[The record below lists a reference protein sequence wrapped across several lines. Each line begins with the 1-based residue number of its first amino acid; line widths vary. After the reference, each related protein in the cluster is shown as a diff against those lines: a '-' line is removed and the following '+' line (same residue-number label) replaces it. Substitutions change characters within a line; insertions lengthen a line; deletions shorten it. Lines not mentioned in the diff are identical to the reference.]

1 MVSCRKNPGMW
12 FCFLVVISC
21 SVPQIGFAQIGQ
33 SKSDVLRLPKVIKTY
48 SPEGQSDFESYRI
61 AATDTDPIAK
71 TYHVFRDRVGA
82 ISLEWQ
88 NKLTLDDALGQLN
101 QVTGLPPLQLPPK
114 KARWEIDRQQ
124 LDVFPPLGAWE
135 TQPVQ
140 VPIFSGIAGQRA
152 QWTEYYNHWGKYLGS
167 SPVRI
172 VPEITTY
179 TRLAG
184 YFKFTAMKRAVP
196 LVRVDSAAYAWLE
209 LASNSKEGQSGTNR
223 IFIAEPEVYW
233 RSRFEECRLDSKRLD
248 DATNMAR
255 IQSKSL
261 SNLRPYHL
269 LSASS
274 YRQTLFDNVP
284 AETASVILA
293 AWKLNAA
300 IGAIDDVRV
309 PVAAAQELALRC
321 PDGDVCRSLLNGIK
335 LHPVEVTIRRA
346 EMLEAYGSLRW
357 VLPLADLLRNKDK
370 QAQLLS
376 TMRTLAEKHGATAD
390 ELKNLGNS
398 REKWRGWYRKMTSK

>member
-1 MVSCRKNPGMW
+1 M
-12 FCFLVVISC
+12 FSC
-21 SVPQIGFAQIGQ
+21 SVPQIGFAQIGR
-33 SKSDVLRLPKVIKTY
+33 SKSEVLRLPKVIHTY
-48 SPEGQSDFESYRI
+48 SHDGQSDFESYRI
-61 AATDTDPIAK
+61 AASVTDPITK

-88 NKLTLDDALGQLN
+88 NKLTLDEALGKLN
-101 QVTGLPPLQLPPK
+101 QVTGLPPLQLPPQ
-114 KARWEIDRQQ
+114 KAKWEIDRQQ

-135 TQPVQ
+135 SEPVR
-140 VPIFSGIAGQRA
+140 VPMFSGITGQSA
-152 QWTEYYNHWGKYLGS
+152 QWTEYYNHWGTFLGR

-184 YFKFTAMKRAVP
+184 YYKFTAMKLAIP

-209 LASNSKEGQSGTNR
+209 QAYNSKEGESGTNR

-248 DATNMAR
+248 DATPSSK

-269 LSASS
+269 LTKNS
-274 YRQTLFDNVP
+274 YRQTLLDNVP

-300 IGAIDDVRV
+300 IGAVDDVRV
-309 PVAAAQELALRC
+309 PVTAAQELALRC
-321 PDGDVCRSLLNGIK
+321 PDSDVCRSLLNGIK

-346 EMLEAYGSLRW
+346 EMLDAYGSLRW
-357 VLPLADLLRNKDK
+357 VLPLADLLRHKDK
-370 QAQLLS
+370 HDQLLP
-376 TMRTLAEKHGATAD
+376 TMRSLAGKHGATSD
-390 ELKNLGNS
+390 ELKKLGNS
-398 REKWRGWYRKMTSK
+398 RKKWILWYRKITAK